1 MQSLF
6 LFVFFFFLFFP
17 CSFPVEALD
26 EYVSLAKHCSSSV
39 VCSMLWILPSKRV
52 QLYDLGISSHSAK
65 MWNHSRKSRARAADS
80 DATGSGS
87 SIASAETQV
96 TGWGKGPIRSLAQCL
111 KDPVVARIWP
121 RNLCMLQVWPKEKKE
136 KAELTS
142 WSYSTTRQMN
152 WFVGISFP
160 CSCSEKASPFP
171 TVECKAFL
179 GLVSIPDQS
188 MWPKGEKSSQ
198 VIFMNLK
205 VALVTSPHVPWA
217 RTSQKPTPNCKGGW
231 EVWVPRW
238 VSRDGEPLAS
248 LP

>member
-6 LFVFFFFLFFP
+6 LFVFFFSFFP

-26 EYVSLAKHCSSSV
+26 EYLSLAKHCSSSV

-52 QLYDLGISSHSAK
+52 QLYDLGISSHLAK

-160 CSCSEKASPFP
+160 CSCS
-171 TVECKAFL
+171 
-179 GLVSIPDQS
+179 GI
-188 MWPKGEKSSQ
+188 
-198 VIFMNLK
+198 
-205 VALVTSPHVPWA
+205 
-217 RTSQKPTPNCKGGW
+217 
-231 EVWVPRW
+231 
-238 VSRDGEPLAS
+238 
-248 LP
+248 